1 MCGIVGIVNLKSQK
15 HENLEKHLNVM
26 NEIQA
31 HRGPDGDGVWV
42 NEHKTVGFG
51 HKRLS
56 IIDLSSNGK
65 QPMIDKELTIT
76 FNGEVSELFRIKRRI
91 KR

>member
-1 MCGIVGIVNLKSQK
+1 MCGIVGIINLKSQK
-15 HENLEKHLNVM
+15 YKNLEKHLTIM

-42 NEHKTVGFG
+42 NSQETVGFG

-65 QPMIDKELTIT
+65 QPMIDKELSIT
-76 FNGEVSELFRIKRRI
+76 FNGEIYNYLELK
-91 KR
+91 